1 MSKDCVSRS
10 KVKNAL
16 IRAGVPINKRA
27 KIKSSRRSK
36 RRYVDDYDDEDDED
50 IDEYISNITR
60 CDARC
65 RRENRRNELLRLTY
79 VNAKENV
86 SVAPAKRDTAEKNYY
101 TTVFGQAT
109 YNEILNN
116 KYEDENKTMT
126 QDEKNNFNSQKN
138 TTLLILENYDKN
150 ILLNN
155 KLNEL
160 IERTLIDNNEL
171 IEKIDNL
178 HSTINTN
185 ERKVYYNDQQ
195 INNLQKWK
203 KYTLR
208 LLFLFYALL
217 LAIILIVKKNNVD
230 YKLFVKFLILILIPL
245 LLLPIVTRVILT
257 FYNFINEDAGNMGPA
272 QLISKIILETTDQF
286 KLFLGV
292 FYAPAEL
299 LAL

>member
-1 MSKDCVSRS
+1 MSKNCVSRS
-10 KVKNAL
+10 KLKSAL

-36 RRYVDDYDDEDDED
+36 RRYVDDYDEDED

-86 SVAPAKRDTAEKNYY
+86 VVAPAKRDTAEKNYY

-109 YNEILNN
+109 YNEILND
-116 KYEDENKTMT
+116 KYEDEIKTIT

-208 LLFLFYALL
+208 ILFLFYVLL

-230 YKLFVKFLILILIPL
+230 YKLFAKFLILILIPL
-245 LLLPIVTRVILT
+245 LLLPIITRVILT
-257 FYNFINEDAGNMGPA
+257 FYNFINDDAGNMGPA